1 MGSFCINSYLRRNLV
16 GIVLSKNT
24 EFLQESLLF
33 TGMMRCSQKQMEKKK
48 KTCLWQP
55 TIKVPHTE
63 IQNVPAVVN
72 AIWGMT

>member
-1 MGSFCINSYLRRNLV
+1 MGSFCMNSYLRRNLV

-48 KTCLWQP
+48 TSLWQP

>member
-1 MGSFCINSYLRRNLV
+1 MGSFCMNSYLRQNLV

-48 KTCLWQP
+48 LPCDNQP
-55 TIKVPHTE
+55 SKSHTLKFK
-63 IQNVPAVVN
+63 
-72 AIWGMT
+72 MYLLL